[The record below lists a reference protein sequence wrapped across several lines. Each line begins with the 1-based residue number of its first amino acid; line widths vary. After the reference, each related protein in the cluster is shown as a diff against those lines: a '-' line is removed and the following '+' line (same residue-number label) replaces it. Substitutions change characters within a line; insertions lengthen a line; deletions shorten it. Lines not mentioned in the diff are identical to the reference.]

1 MASRLLRDGFADGAV
16 FHAYHAYECVLSAF
30 IAANGYPVPPEGWT
44 SLPLPSGKTV
54 KAYGPPGGMIQDR
67 SAHKARIV
75 FFDQLA
81 DPTKPYHA
89 THQRLRRIITL
100 QDRNDA
106 LYYDPNSDRHPHHL
120 YRSAFASGLLPL
132 MTQFAREVRLV
143 LPGDSAPA
151 GPSAIIQRAVS
162 QDRGRGRQ
170 RRPER
175 SGGGCGP

>member
-1 MASRLLRDGFADGAV
+1 MASRLLSDGFADGAV

-30 IAANGYPVPPEGWT
+30 IAAKGYPVPPEGWT
-44 SLPLPSGKTV
+44 SLRLPSGKTV
-54 KAYGPPGGMIQDR
+54 KAYQLPHGMIQDR

-106 LYYDPNSDRHPHHL
+106 LYYDPSSDRLPHEQFQ
-120 YRSAFASGLLPL
+120 SAFANGLLPVVA
-132 MTQFAREVRLV
+132 QFARGVRAT
-143 LPGDSAPA
+143 LP
-151 GPSAIIQRAVS
+151 
-162 QDRGRGRQ
+162 
-170 RRPER
+170 
-175 SGGGCGP
+175 